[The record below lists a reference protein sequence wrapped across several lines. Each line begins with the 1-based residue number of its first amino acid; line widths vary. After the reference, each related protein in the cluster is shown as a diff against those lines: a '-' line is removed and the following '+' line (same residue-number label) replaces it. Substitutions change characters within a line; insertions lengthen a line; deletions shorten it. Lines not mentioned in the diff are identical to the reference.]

1 MVRRRL
7 SPLLLADDMRTLERV
22 NVIHVATV
30 VHQKAA
36 VLAVP
41 AAAEAALDAG
51 GGATE
56 SVVAAPGHGLGD
68 RDIPRHVAVSCQDL
82 RDAILFYW
90 KYSMEDFEFK
100 FDKLK
105 SNYMLYLCVRSE
117 ESVVGKQVVQV
128 KSPPERGQ

>member
-1 MVRRRL
+1 M

-22 NVIHVATV
+22 NVIDVPTV

-36 VLAVP
+36 VLAGP

-51 GGATE
+51 SGATE
-56 SVVAAPGHGLGD
+56 GVVAAPGHGLGD

-105 SNYMLYLCVRSE
+105 SKYMLYLIPYLCVRSE

-128 KSPPERGQ
+128 KSPPEGGQ